1 MTQPSQHKQ
10 NLPLGP
16 RLNEYIITVVLG
28 LLLIGTA
35 IASLFSYAQGT
46 DRGLII
52 SPPIIEATLV
62 QGQTAKYSLRLEN
75 DSGSSSIKLKAY
87 LNKVSIDE
95 QDNPLLEP
103 VDPSDPLNQLIQLQ
117 VQEFTLAPKEVKNL
131 DFLVNQPVNSL
142 NGSLAAIIFEPI
154 TPDSAANGIDIK
166 QRLSTLVFV
175 QTPRKDGDPTPTFQV
190 INTKADLAIV
200 DPFLDTFGLSY
211 QVYNPTSQ
219 FIKVDSAVNHAPVEN
234 SLGRKTILPFGT
246 RMLNITGQAAIQL
259 PKWLQKVVNPRFDQ
273 SKIPKIQDLTGG
285 KIFGEQILN
294 LNNNQPEKT
303 QAKIW
308 IIPWKTTLILIILLS
323 LLISLYYTS
332 LWLLAKIK
340 INGKELVSTPNVSKR
355 LPVIICFGIA
365 LICLTLLL
373 VVQVSIPRIDLSEN
387 KINTDLPL
395 KNLPKNQISLNEN
408 FATNPI
414 IVGRGFKT
422 DIAQKSITIDDTNC
436 QTPEFPARLN
446 GCYLDIDLSKIT
458 TPQDTKVTQL
468 ILGQLSSKNIQVQG
482 KSNDG
487 QDITLQTSNQDL
499 GQSNT
504 VAIDTANP
512 NLDKT
517 KPIQIGFWQTTKDR
531 AITINNIII
540 SYNK

>member
-10 NLPLGP
+10 NPPFGS
-16 RLNEYIITVVLG
+16 RLNQYIITAVLG

-35 IASLFSYAQGT
+35 IASLFSYAQGA

-52 SPPIIEATLV
+52 SPPIIEATLAE
-62 QGQTAKYSLRLEN
+62 GQKSKYSLRIEN
-75 DSGSSSIKLKAY
+75 DSGKSTIKLKTY

-103 VDPSDPLNQLIQLQ
+103 IDPSDPLNQLVQLQ
-117 VQEFTLAPKEVKNL
+117 VSEFTLAPKEVKNL
-131 DFLVNQPVNSL
+131 DFIINQPVNSL
-142 NGSLAAIIFEPI
+142 AGDLVAIIFEPI

-175 QTPRKDGDPTPTFQV
+175 QTPQKDGDPIPKFQV
-190 INTKADLAIV
+190 INTKVDLAIV

-211 QVYNPTSQ
+211 QVYNPTAR
-219 FIKVDSAVNHAPVEN
+219 FIKVDPVVNQVPVEN

-246 RMLNITGQAAIQL
+246 RMLNITGQAPIEL
-259 PKWLQKVVNPRFDQ
+259 PKWLQKLVNPRFDQ

-294 LNNNQPEKT
+294 LNNDQPERT

-308 IIPWKTTLILIILLS
+308 IVPWKTTLIIIILMT

-373 VVQVSIPRIDLSEN
+373 VVQMSIPRIDLSEN
-387 KINTDLPL
+387 KIRTDLSV

-414 IVGRGFKT
+414 IVRRGFKT
-422 DIAQKSITIDDTNC
+422 VIAQKTITINDTNC

-468 ILGQLSSKNIQVQG
+468 ILGELNSKNIQVQG
-482 KSNDG
+482 KSIDG
-487 QDITLQTSNQDL
+487 KDISLQTSNQDL

-517 KPIQIGFWQTTKDR
+517 KPIQIGFWQTTKDQP
-531 AITINNIII
+531 ITINNIII
-540 SYNK
+540 SYDK